1 LTGHREPHN
10 QTAFACTAPGAG
22 QHRDSAEGAG
32 GVVGYLHLILQHVL
46 PKGFRR
52 VRDYGFL
59 HGNAK
64 KLLSLVQ
71 LILHVVIEV
80 IKQRPRPVFKCP
92 RCQSPMVILGFRRT
106 VWESG

>member
-1 LTGHREPHN
+1 
-10 QTAFACTAPGAG
+10 
-22 QHRDSAEGAG
+22 
-32 GVVGYLHLILQHVL
+32 LHLILQHVL

-71 LILHVVIEV
+71 LILHIVIEV

-92 RCQSPMVILGFRRT
+92 CCKSTMVILGFRRT
-106 VWESG
+106 VWNPG